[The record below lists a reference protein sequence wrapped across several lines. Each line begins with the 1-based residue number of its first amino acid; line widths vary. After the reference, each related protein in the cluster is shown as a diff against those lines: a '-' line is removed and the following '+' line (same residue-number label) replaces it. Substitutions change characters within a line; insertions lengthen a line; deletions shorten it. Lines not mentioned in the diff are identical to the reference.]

1 MSLVVTFVD
10 ILARVL
16 SYAIFIRIL
25 LSWVPTSRESR
36 LVMFIYEITEPIL
49 GPLRRVVPSLGGFD
63 ISPMLG
69 LLLIELARRVLFALL
84 ARLG

>member
-1 MSLVVTFVD
+1 MSLVFSFVD

-16 SYAIFIRIL
+16 SYAIFIRIF
-25 LSWVPTSRESR
+25 LSWIPISRESR
-36 LVMFIYEITEPIL
+36 LVIFIYEITEPIL

-69 LLLIELARRVLFALL
+69 LLLIELAKAVILGLL